1 MAQLAGTTDTYDLK
15 GQREDLM
22 NKIFMITPEDTP
34 FMSNIGRNR
43 GSAVRHEWQTDVLA
57 APDTSNAQIEG
68 DEYVYADRSPTV
80 RVGNIM
86 QISRKPVNISRTLE
100 VVDKAGRQSEV
111 AYQVAKSGKE
121 LKKDME
127 AILLANQ
134 ASVVGNNSTAR
145 KLGGF
150 AAWLTTNVS
159 RGASAVAGGY
169 NTGTGLVAAYTP
181 GTARAFTETIL
192 KTVQQSVFTSG
203 GNPKII
209 MMAVGQ
215 KSVFS
220 SFTGLAQTRL
230 MPTGGGASQAT
241 IIGAADTY
249 VGDFGTLTTVVNRVQ
264 QAGTAFLVD
273 TTMVSLTTLRPIK
286 ADQPAQTGDSVKRM
300 LIVEYTLT
308 VNNEAAQAGIFDLT

>member
-80 RVGNIM
+80 RVGNLM

-111 AYQVAKSGKE
+111 AYQVAKAGKE

-150 AAWLTTNVS
+150 AAWLVTNVS

-169 NTGTGLVAAYTP
+169 NVGTGLVVAYTP

-192 KTVQQSVFTSG
+192 KTVQQAVYTAG

-241 IIGAADTY
+241 IVGAADTY

-273 TTMVSLTTLRPIK
+273 TSMVSLTTLRPIK
-286 ADQPAQTGDSVKRM
+286 ADQPAQTGDALKRM

-308 VNNEAAQAGIFDLT
+308 VNNEAAQGGIFDLT